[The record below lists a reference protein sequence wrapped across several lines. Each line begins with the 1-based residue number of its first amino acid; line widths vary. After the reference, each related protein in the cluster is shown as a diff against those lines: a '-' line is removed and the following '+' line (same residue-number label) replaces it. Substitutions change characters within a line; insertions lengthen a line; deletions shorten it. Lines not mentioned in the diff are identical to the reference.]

1 VIRTYKEGIQSRTVF
16 LLQRAEA
23 TADVIKNHELQNL
36 RHMQNATITHRFKL
50 VVPNLMKNTAITNPH
65 NGRRNTV
72 LVLYLTTKKHMACPW
87 YTHGPKILTEVHG
100 KWKQQ
105 IPTDDM

>member
-72 LVLYLTTKKHMACPW
+72 LVLYLTTKKHMACP
-87 YTHGPKILTEVHG
+87 
-100 KWKQQ
+100 
-105 IPTDDM
+105 